1 MFDFVQIIFL
11 GVIHGIRNRFVKILD
26 DLEDSVQVSV
36 GVPCNV
42 PPNVPEDVPFE
53 FCGIC
58 WNLQDTIL
66 P

>member
-58 WNLQDTIL
+58 
-66 P
+66 